1 MTNVMTRVP
10 SASCACGQPW
20 EAHELRCPRQKRRG
34 VGRVIALA
42 IAGGVAAQVLF
53 VVAIVFAAGLLSR
66 PPTIGGPFLYHAG
79 PVRPAVQAC
88 ELFYAWEKTHNPSL
102 LNRAAD
108 DAHSWRVPWHFKP
121 RFISVFNGLHRW
133 ARKGANSPMAISFEH
148 AVQVVC
154 DQQVRANLTSR
165 DRPAFQTTIARFSQP
180 STANKRSAKQRH

>member
-1 MTNVMTRVP
+1 MRLRPALGGARVALP
-10 SASCACGQPW
+10 
-20 EAHELRCPRQKRRG
+20 EAEAPGRRQGNRAGDSRRGRCSGSVRGRDRLRCWAPQPSTNARGAIPLPR
-34 VGRVIALA
+34 
-42 IAGGVAAQVLF
+42 
-53 VVAIVFAAGLLSR
+53 S
-66 PPTIGGPFLYHAG
+66 